1 MRKLLLLASVTTLAA
16 LLLNAANAQVPFGF
30 RLLNLDGGTV
40 AWNSWVGETKFTKVS
55 YAFVKS
61 RTDTPDATNCNTLVP
76 MDALLEKSRV
86 AKDDFRKEVRAAF
99 DMWEAAANI
108 TFTEVD
114 DPAKAGVLIGA
125 QAQPKG
131 RAFANVAYKPSLAGG
146 ARSIER
152 SLICLN
158 PDQRWKIGFDG
169 NLTAYDLR
177 YTIAHEIGHAI
188 GLDHPPGTGQL
199 MHYRYEERFRTLQ
212 PGDIEGAVLLYG
224 PPASRQTV
232 TTVKAA
238 PAPVVTPT
246 PTPVTVANDPI
257 LAKAAA
263 RAAEQKK

>member
-1 MRKLLLLASVTTLAA
+1 M
-16 LLLNAANAQVPFGF
+16 
-30 RLLNLDGGTV
+30 
-40 AWNSWVGETKFTKVS
+40 AWNTWVGETTFTKVS

-61 RTDTPDATNCNTLVP
+61 RTDTPDATNCNVLVP
-76 MDALLEKSRV
+76 MDALLEKSRI
-86 AKDDFRKEVRAAF
+86 AKDEFRKEVRAAF
-99 DMWEAAANI
+99 AMWEAAANI

-114 DPAKAGVLIGA
+114 DPTKAGVLIGA
-125 QAQPKG
+125 QEQPKG
-131 RAFANVAYKPSLAGG
+131 RAFANVAYKPSQATG

-158 PDQRWKIGFDG
+158 PEQRWKIGFDG

-212 PGDIEGAVLLYG
+212 PGDIEGAVTLYG
-224 PPASRQTV
+224 PPASRQAV
-232 TTVKAA
+232 TTAVKAV
-238 PAPVVTPT
+238 PAPVAPTP
-246 PTPVTVANDPI
+246 PTPVTVATDPI